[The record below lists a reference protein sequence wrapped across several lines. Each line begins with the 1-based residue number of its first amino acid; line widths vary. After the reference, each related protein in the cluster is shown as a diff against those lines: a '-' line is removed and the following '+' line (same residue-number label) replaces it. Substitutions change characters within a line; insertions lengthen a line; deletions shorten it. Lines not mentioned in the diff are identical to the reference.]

1 MQVRD
6 LDGNTLTWT
15 LTGNIV
21 KATSGSK
28 SSLHLQARDI
38 IRNIFP
44 TMQILEE
51 VTIPL
56 RKSESLFLDFYI
68 PLTKT
73 CIEVH
78 GEQHYRFVAFYHPNM
93 LSFLKGQKRDRDKKE
108 WCEINGINYIELPF
122 DQIPSWKDI
131 IINAKNS

>member
-6 LDGNTLTWT
+6 LDGYVTTWH
-15 LTGNIV
+15 LTGNMV
-21 KATSGSK
+21 KAGTGSK

-38 IRNIFP
+38 IRNVFP

-51 VTIPL
+51 VTISV

-68 PLTKT
+68 PLIKT

-78 GEQHYRFVAFYHPNM
+78 GEQHYKFTPFYHSNI
-93 LSFLKGQKRDRDKKE
+93 LAFLKGQKRDRDKKE
-108 WCEINGINYIELPF
+108 WCSTNNIVYIELPF
-122 DQIPSWKDI
+122 DQTNKWEQLVTD
-131 IINAKNS
+131 AKNS